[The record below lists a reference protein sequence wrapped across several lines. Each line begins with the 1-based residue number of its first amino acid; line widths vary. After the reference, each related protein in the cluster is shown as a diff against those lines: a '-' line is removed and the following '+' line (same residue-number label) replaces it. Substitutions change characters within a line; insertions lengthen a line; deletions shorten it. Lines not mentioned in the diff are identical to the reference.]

1 MDLYEVIK
9 GRRDVRSYF
18 KPDPIPDEVL
28 ARILHAAHLAPS
40 VGFSQPW
47 NFIVVKDR
55 AIRERIKEEAERQRR
70 RYEELL
76 TEDRKAIFNKIK
88 IEGILESSLNI
99 AVTADCTR
107 FGPHVL
113 GRITMPETCQYS
125 VVLAI
130 ANLWLA
136 ARAENVGV
144 GWVSFLD
151 KELVKRILEI
161 PDHVELIAYLT
172 MGYVTSF
179 PERPELEEKGWNT
192 RLPLSDL
199 VYQDRWGRKNEDL
212 RRALE
217 ETKV

>member
-1 MDLYEVIK
+1 MDLYEAIK

-151 KELVKRILEI
+151 KELVKRVLEI

>member
-1 MDLYEVIK
+1 MDLYEAIK